1 MIQELMIINRAGIAL
16 FYYDFSGR
24 NIFKDQQSLASY
36 FDLIC
41 RFTKNQFKESLKT
54 ISLDNSIFFFFT
66 HKSGLHIIFKC
77 DNKTFDRKLLESLAD
92 RIIDN
97 FITNFRKDLED
108 FNGEISNFHT
118 FSHILE
124 KVIVSKEKD
133 IKKIP
138 LIQE

>member
-1 MIQELMIINRAGIAL
+1 MIQQLMIINKAGIAL
-16 FYYDFSGR
+16 FYHHFSGS

-41 RFTKNQFKESLKT
+41 RFTKNQFKESLRT
-54 ISLDNSIFFFFT
+54 ISLDNSIFFFYT
-66 HKSGLHIIFKC
+66 HNSGLHIIFKC
-77 DNKTFDRKLLESLAD
+77 DNDTFDRGLLESLAEK
-92 RIIDN
+92 IIGN
-97 FITNFRKDLED
+97 FITKFKNDLKD

-124 KVIVSKEKD
+124 KVVESKD
-133 IKKIP
+133 NDVKKIP

>member
-1 MIQELMIINRAGIAL
+1 MIQQLMIINRAGIAL
-16 FYYDFSGR
+16 FYRDFSGS
-24 NIFKDQQSLASY
+24 NVIKDQQSLASY

-54 ISLDNSIFFFFT
+54 ISLDNSIFFFYT

-77 DNKTFDRKLLESLAD
+77 DNDTFDRELLESLAD
-92 RIIDN
+92 KIIDN
-97 FITNFRKDLED
+97 FIKKFRTDLKD

-118 FSHILE
+118 FSHVLE
-124 KVIVSKEKD
+124 KVIESKDKD

>member
-1 MIQELMIINRAGIAL
+1 MIQELMIINKAGIAL
-16 FYYDFSGR
+16 FYYDFSGN

-66 HKSGLHIIFKC
+66 HKSRLHIIFKC
-77 DNKTFDRKLLESLAD
+77 DNKKFDSKLLESLANK
-92 RIIDN
+92 IIDN
-97 FITNFRKDLED
+97 FITNYRNDLKD
-108 FNGEISNFHT
+108 FNGEISNFHS
-118 FSHILE
+118 FSHVLE
-124 KVIVSKEKD
+124 KVIDSKEKD
-133 IKKIP
+133 FKKIP

>member
-1 MIQELMIINRAGIAL
+1 MIINRAGIAL

-66 HKSGLHIIFKC
+66 HKSGLRIIFKC
-77 DNKTFDRKLLESLAD
+77 DNKIFDRKLLESLAD